1 MRRWLVVSSV
11 CVLAIGLLSS
21 VRAQE
26 SGLAGDW
33 HQIESNAGAC
43 PKCRVSIGD
52 IEMSVRA
59 TANNGWSANL
69 EPGTTNRVEAN
80 GTGVWAPGRSGTA
93 AGRNFR

>member
-1 MRRWLVVSSV
+1 
-11 CVLAIGLLSS
+11 

-59 TANNGWSANL
+59 TAKSANL